1 MAIPEQTILEI
12 KYKNDIES
20 VIAPYVNLKRAGKNL
35 KGLCPFHNE
44 KTPSFTVYPEN
55 GSFYCFGCQV
65 GGDVFTFTKL
75 INNLDYIEAVRLL
88 AEKSGVNIDDDGYDN
103 SIIKQKQTVLEI
115 NRETA
120 RFFHS
125 FLMSPGG
132 KWALDYLMGR
142 GLTLKTIKHFGL
154 GAAPDTWSS
163 LCDHLKSKGF
173 SYEDML
179 IANVVSKS
187 SKGSYYDRFR
197 NRVMFPLIDLRGN
210 VLAFSGRRHPDVS
223 EGGKYINSSDTPVY
237 KKSQHLFG
245 MNFAKNCCEER
256 IIVVEGNMDAVSI
269 QQAGFENAVALFGT
283 ALSQEQ
289 IKLLSRYTKEIVFA
303 LDADAAGQNAVKKAI
318 DAAKES
324 GVRIRILRIPEGK
337 DPDEF
342 IKTKGAASFKAL
354 IDGAVDDLEYNLLMI
369 AQNIDTQDDSGRLQY
384 LKEATKILA
393 TSYDKMAIDLYTG
406 RLSEKYGVSKETL
419 LNSVNEHKE
428 KLAKQKYN
436 KEISDIITPKFSYD
450 DPNPQKRANMR
461 ACSAEEKLISVLL
474 KHQDLIDKAKE
485 ELPPEKMVTDLNRL
499 IYKRIISANEKIQT
513 VDFSVLGDGF
523 SPAEMGYLVSLQ
535 NALGAGNNAQ
545 LVLKD
550 CIKVI
555 LEEDTRK
562 NGSNLKNLSVEDWAT
577 KIKELADKK
586 HKGE

>member
-1 MAIPEQTILEI
+1 MAISEQTLLEI

-88 AEKSGVNIDDDGYDN
+88 AEKSGVNIDDDGFDN
-103 SIIKQKQTVLEI
+103 SIQKQKQTVLAI

-125 FLMSPGG
+125 FLMSEGG

-154 GAAPDTWSS
+154 GAAPNNWSS
-163 LCDHLKSKGF
+163 LFNHLKNKSF
-173 SYEDML
+173 SEQDML
-179 IANVVSKS
+179 LANVVSKS

-210 VLAFSGRRHPDVS
+210 VLAFSGRRHPEES
-223 EGGKYINSSDTPVY
+223 ERGKYINSSDTPVY
-237 KKSQHLFG
+237 KKSQHLFA
-245 MNFAKNCCEER
+245 MNYAKNFCEER
-256 IIVVEGNMDAVSI
+256 VIVVEGNMDAVSI
-269 QQAGFENAVALFGT
+269 HQAGFENAVALFGT

-354 IDGAVDDLEYNLLMI
+354 IEGAVDDLEYKLLMI
-369 AQNIDTQDDSGRLQY
+369 AQDINVDDDSGRLQY
-384 LKEATKILA
+384 LKEATKVLA
-393 TSYDKMAIDLYTG
+393 ASDDKMAIDLYTG

-419 LNSVNEHKE
+419 LNSVKEHKE
-428 KLAKQKYN
+428 KIAKQKYR
-436 KEISDIITPKFSYD
+436 KEIADIISPKFSYD
-450 DPNPQKRANMR
+450 DPNPQKRLNMR

-474 KHQDLIDKAKE
+474 KHQDLIDKAE
-485 ELPPEKMVTDLNRL
+485 AQLDAEKMFTDLNKL
-499 IYKRIISANEKIQT
+499 IYKRILSSHKKLDI

-535 NALGAGNNAQ
+535 NALGAGDNAQ
-545 LVLKD
+545 LVLND

-555 LEEDTRK
+555 LEEDARK
-562 NGSNLKNLSVEDWAT
+562 RGNDIKNLSVDDWAT

-586 HKGE
+586 NKGE